1 MITYTSIV
9 GSASDPQ
16 VADLL
21 HALEHRGRVDTVT
34 LAADDIR
41 RHRLRTRTQRGV
53 ECGIALDRRT
63 HLFDGAV
70 LHLDADVALVVRT
83 EHTRWL
89 RLQAHDAASALEL
102 GYFAG
107 NMHWAVRFDGSVL
120 EIAVKGPVEDYR
132 VRLAPM
138 LEDGHINEIEHGHEH
153 AHEHRH
159 TSPHPHAHEHAHD

>member
-9 GSASDPQ
+9 GSASDPRISE
-16 VADLL
+16 LL
-21 HALEHRGRVDTVT
+21 HALEHRGSVDTVM

-53 ECGIALDRRT
+53 ECGIALDRQT
-63 HLFDGAV
+63 HLFDGAL
-70 LHLDADVALVVRT
+70 LHLDADAALVVRT

-89 RLQAHDAASALEL
+89 RVQASDVASALEL

-107 NMHWAVRFDGSVL
+107 NMHWAVRFAGSVL
-120 EIAVKGPVEDYR
+120 EIAVKGPLEDYR

-138 LEDGHINEIEHGHEH
+138 FEAGRIGEIDLGSEHS
-153 AHEHRH
+153 HEHRH
-159 TSPHPHAHEHAHD
+159 D

>member
-9 GSASDPQ
+9 GSASDPR

-41 RHRLRTRTQRGV
+41 RHRLRTRTERGV
-53 ECGIALDRRT
+53 ECGIALDRQT
-63 HLFDGAV
+63 HLFDGAL
-70 LHLDADVALVVRT
+70 LHLDADAALVVRT

-89 RLQAHDAASALEL
+89 RLHARDVASALEL

-107 NMHWAVRFDGSVL
+107 NMHWAVRFAASVL
-120 EIAVKGPVEDYR
+120 EIAVKGPLEDYR
-132 VRLAPM
+132 ARLAPM
-138 LEDGHINEIEHGHEH
+138 FEAGRIREIDPGSEH
-153 AHEHRH
+153 
-159 TSPHPHAHEHAHD
+159 SHEHAHD